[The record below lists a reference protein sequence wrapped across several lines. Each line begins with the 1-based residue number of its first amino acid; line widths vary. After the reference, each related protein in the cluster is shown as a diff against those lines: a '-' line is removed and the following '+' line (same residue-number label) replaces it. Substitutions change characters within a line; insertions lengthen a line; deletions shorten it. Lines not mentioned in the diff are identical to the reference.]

1 MSGAVKCV
9 EFSPGLCKYLAS
21 TVFRELQRYIEL
33 FDYISLLDPLFFF
46 TGQSFGTMPLQ
57 TGIQYIIRY
66 IEHQHDDQDA
76 DQLQFN

>member
-33 FDYISLLDPLFFF
+33 FDYISLLDPLFFPHW
-46 TGQSFGTMPLQ
+46 TELW
-57 TGIQYIIRY
+57 
-66 IEHQHDDQDA
+66 HDA
-76 DQLQFN
+76 VTNRKSVYHTVHRAST